1 MKRLHRF
8 ALAVSLVALGSFM
21 AAGRNG
27 SADSNRNRGPLEP
40 LNTSDL
46 FLMKHDGSDQTF
58 LTRGSSATWSPD
70 SQSIA
75 FHRSAS
81 GIGLPIRI
89 DAGAPTSDSDI
100 FVAKVCDLLAG
111 VPPTNITNSATE
123 IDDDAAW
130 SPDGQKIAW
139 TSHHVGDNP
148 TNSASK
154 EVFVMNADG
163 SGRVRLTNN
172 AFEERAPAWSPD
184 GAFLAYMCRQGV
196 AAPDLD
202 CVMNADG
209 SAITILTNNT
219 VADGTPTWSPDGTK
233 IVFNRLVG
241 GLQQLFVMNAADGFD
256 QTQLTTTPGLNL
268 FASFG
273 EIKAGRKRIQPPPVQ
288 GSSAS
293 SLSRAA
299 SVRLSISR

>member
-27 SADSNRNRGPLEP
+27 SA
-40 LNTSDL
+40 
-46 FLMKHDGSDQTF
+46 
-58 LTRGSSATWSPD
+58 
-70 SQSIA
+70 
-75 FHRSAS
+75 
-81 GIGLPIRI
+81 
-89 DAGAPTSDSDI
+89 
-100 FVAKVCDLLAG
+100 
-111 VPPTNITNSATE
+111 
-123 IDDDAAW
+123 
-130 SPDGQKIAW
+130 
-139 TSHHVGDNP
+139 
-148 TNSASK
+148 
-154 EVFVMNADG
+154 
-163 SGRVRLTNN
+163 
-172 AFEERAPAWSPD
+172 EERAPAWSPD

-202 CVMNADG
+202 FEICVMNADG

-241 GLQQLFVMNAADGFD
+241 GLQQLFVMNAADGFG

-273 EIKAGRKRIQPPPVQ
+273 EIKAGR
-288 GSSAS
+288 
-293 SLSRAA
+293 
-299 SVRLSISR
+299 